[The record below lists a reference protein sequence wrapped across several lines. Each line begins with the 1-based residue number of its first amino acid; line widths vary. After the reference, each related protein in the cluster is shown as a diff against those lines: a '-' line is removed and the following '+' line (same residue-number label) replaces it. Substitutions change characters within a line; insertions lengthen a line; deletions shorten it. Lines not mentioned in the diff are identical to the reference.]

1 MPQTVNAAPLRWSKS
16 KDSLLRVTRQAGI
29 KKKGGGWVFFTP
41 QVCAA
46 RRSQLWAKMYLW
58 HKNGVKRDCA
68 QTDKCV
74 HNLYG
79 QHCCDSSR
87 ICDLQQMCHLFPPT
101 NSLLFSA
108 LMVRAHYLFH
118 RARQASSGDRAVPE
132 WPQQPCH
139 QRQHTCQS
147 EMLHH
152 GNSSHRQ
159 YGMCD
164 CSG

>member
-1 MPQTVNAAPLRWSKS
+1 M
-16 KDSLLRVTRQAGI
+16 I
-29 KKKGGGWVFFTP
+29 FTP

-108 LMVRAHYLFH
+108 LIVRAHYLFH
-118 RARQASSGDRAVPE
+118 MARQAPSGDRTVPGVATAALPSTTTTHLSIRDVASWQPHHIDSTVFVTAVAE
-132 WPQQPCH
+132 QVMSKSW
-139 QRQHTCQS
+139 QS
-147 EMLHH
+147 MDTVFPRLHV
-152 GNSSHRQ
+152 S
-159 YGMCD
+159 
-164 CSG
+164 

>member
-46 RRSQLWAKMYLW
+46 RRSQLWAKDVL
-58 HKNGVKRDCA
+58 VA
-68 QTDKCV
+68 QKWREERLRADRQMCTQ
-74 HNLYG
+74 LYG

-108 LMVRAHYLFH
+108 LMVRAHYLLH
-118 RARQASSGDRAVPE
+118 RARQAPSGDRTVLGVATAALPSTTTTHLSIRDVAS
-132 WPQQPCH
+132 WQP
-139 QRQHTCQS
+139 
-147 EMLHH
+147 HH
-152 GNSSHRQ
+152 IDSTVV
-159 YGMCD
+159 
-164 CSG
+164 

>member
-1 MPQTVNAAPLRWSKS
+1 MPQTVNASPLRWSKS
-16 KDSLLRVTRQAGI
+16 KDSFLRVTRQAGI

-79 QHCCDSSR
+79 QHCCDSTR
-87 ICDLQQMCHLFPPT
+87 ICDLQQMCHWFPPT

-118 RARQASSGDRAVPE
+118 MARQAPSGDRIVLGVATTALPSTTTQLSIRDVASWQPHHIDSAV
-132 WPQQPCH
+132 
-139 QRQHTCQS
+139 
-147 EMLHH
+147 M
-152 GNSSHRQ
+152 
-159 YGMCD
+159 
-164 CSG
+164 

>member
-1 MPQTVNAAPLRWSKS
+1 MPQTVNASPLKWSKS
-16 KDSLLRVTRQAGI
+16 KDSFLRVTRQAGI
-29 KKKGGGWVFFTP
+29 KKKGGGCVFFTP

-46 RRSQLWAKMYLW
+46 RRSHLWAKRCTCGTKWREERLRTDRQM
-58 HKNGVKRDCA
+58 CA
-68 QTDKCV
+68 Q
-74 HNLYG
+74 LYG

-118 RARQASSGDRAVPE
+118 RARQASSGDRAVPV

-139 QRQHTCQS
+139 QHQHICRS

-152 GNSSHRQ
+152 GNLIT
-159 YGMCD
+159 
-164 CSG
+164 